1 MRVTVNLV
9 CGIAYVISFLRNG
22 FTVCNHKLAAAFE
35 IYYCFTQFFAGGETI
50 GIGVAENVQPFDS
63 RIGFGMVE
71 QANHLIQ
78 RRRLVVTGTE
88 KIKRHVF
95 GLLLELVGKIKH
107 EHGVV
112 AHIGLLLRGCTGD
125 DADQQE
131 NTEDCKN
138 DECKQ
143 AGEKYFEETLHTI
156 VLIENEFKDIWRDY
170 SFKLMYTAYLLIG
183 GNLGNRAAYLD
194 EAMRLINSSCGNI
207 VHSSAIYETAAWGPV
222 EQPSFFNRALQL
234 ETELAPEELMRAL
247 LVIETKMGRV
257 REVKMGPRIIDLDIL
272 LVDDLVERTGL
283 LTLPHPALPDRRFA
297 LMPLAE
303 IAPSLVHPV
312 LKRTIAQL
320 LEACADPLDVQ
331 KKSVDGE

>member
-1 MRVTVNLV
+1 M
-9 CGIAYVISFLRNG
+9 
-22 FTVCNHKLAAAFE
+22 
-35 IYYCFTQFFAGGETI
+35 
-50 GIGVAENVQPFDS
+50 
-63 RIGFGMVE
+63 
-71 QANHLIQ
+71 
-78 RRRLVVTGTE
+78 
-88 KIKRHVF
+88 F